1 MDDTKATVLSILA
14 DLTGEDVS
22 SNMDV
27 NLFDEGIL
35 DSMGSVQLLLELQNQ
50 LGIEVPVSEFQRSE
64 WDTPAKI
71 VAKVENLQWTLP
83 NAFLRFLGQL
93 FWQPSYYWPYC
104 FHRSHLD

>member
-27 NLFDEGIL
+27 NLFYEGNI

-71 VAKVENLQWTLP
+71 VAKVENLQ
-83 NAFLRFLGQL
+83 
-93 FWQPSYYWPYC
+93 
-104 FHRSHLD
+104 